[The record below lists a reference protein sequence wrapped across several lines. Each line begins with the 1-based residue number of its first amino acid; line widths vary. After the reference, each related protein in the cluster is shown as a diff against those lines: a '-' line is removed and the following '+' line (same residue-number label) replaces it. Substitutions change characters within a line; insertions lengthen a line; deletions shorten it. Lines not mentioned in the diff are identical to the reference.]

1 VSRAEQAAAHAVV
14 RRTEVLDHARHVI
27 MRDGLSTTSLRRIS
41 REGGYTTGVLSHYFA
56 DKRDLIS
63 TCFEWTMTNW
73 LDRVQSELADA
84 PTAEESVLTYVRIA
98 IPHAPERQAEWRLWL
113 DFCSAAVGNP
123 ELAEVLLRVDGRWD
137 AATAAALARWQAAG
151 LVRSELPVAEHAG
164 TLVRLVDGLGLRSL
178 LTGDWDAARRGF
190 VDVLRML
197 GLSDELAAAAL
208 APPPA
213 GAGA

>member
-1 VSRAEQAAAHAVV
+1 MSPADDGTAHPVD

-56 DKRDLIS
+56 DKRELIS

-73 LDRVQSELADA
+73 LDRAESELADA
-84 PTAEESVLTYVRIA
+84 PTAEESVRTYVRIA
-98 IPHAPERQAEWRLWL
+98 IPHAPERQAEWRVWL
-113 DFCSAAVGNP
+113 DFCVSAVGDA
-123 ELAEVLLRVDGRWD
+123 ELAEVLLRGDGRWD
-137 AATAAALARWQAAG
+137 AATARALARWQDAG
-151 LVRSELPVAEHAG
+151 LVRSELPVAEHAA

-190 VDVLRML
+190 VDLLRML

-208 APPPA
+208 EPPPA